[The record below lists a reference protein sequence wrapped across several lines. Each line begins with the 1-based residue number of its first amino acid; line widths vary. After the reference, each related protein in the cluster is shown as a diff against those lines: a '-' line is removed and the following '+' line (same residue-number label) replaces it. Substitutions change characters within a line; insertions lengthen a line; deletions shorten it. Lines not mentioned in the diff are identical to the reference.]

1 MTPEVLTLSDTPYL
15 YTAAMLIKIAVAFVV
30 MLLIVAYATY
40 AERKIIGGMQTRMG
54 PTMTGP
60 KGLLQPI
67 ADGLK
72 LFFKEDIIPAE
83 AHWFA
88 FILAPMMILAPAF
101 VAICVIPFG
110 ADFQFTYDG
119 TLYTVPLQIADLNI
133 GVLFILAMAGLG
145 VYGIVLAGLASN
157 SKYSLL
163 GGIRSS
169 AQMISYE
176 LAAGLS
182 IISVFMLSET
192 LSMRG
197 IVLAQ
202 QGPLYGISALS
213 WIPDWYVFTQP
224 LAFCLFVVG
233 SMAEVNRTPFDLP
246 EAETELV
253 SGFCTEYSSMKYA
266 LFFMAEYANMITV
279 SAIGATLFLGGWGG
293 PFWGWINFL
302 IKIFAFMFF
311 FIWIRATLPRLRYD
325 QLMYIGWKV
334 MLPLAIANIVFT
346 GFAILLWQ

>member
-1 MTPEVLTLSDTPYL
+1 
-15 YTAAMLIKIAVAFVV
+15 
-30 MLLIVAYATY
+30 
-40 AERKIIGGMQTRMG
+40 
-54 PTMTGP
+54 MTGP
-60 KGLLQPI
+60 MGLLQPI

-72 LFFKEDIIPAE
+72 LFFKEDIIPAQ
-83 AHWFA
+83 AHWLA

-101 VAICVIPFG
+101 VAISVIPFG
-110 ADFQFTYDG
+110 SDLHFTYDG
-119 TLYTVPLQIADLNI
+119 VLYAVPLQITNLNI

-163 GGIRSS
+163 GGIRST

-182 IISVFMLSET
+182 IIAVFMLSET

-197 IVLAQ
+197 VVMAQ
-202 QGPLYGISALS
+202 TEPLWGIIDWL
-213 WIPDWYVFTQP
+213 PNWYVFTQP
-224 LAFCLFVVG
+224 LAFGLFVV
-233 SMAEVNRTPFDLP
+233 SAMAEVNRTPFDLP

-279 SAIGATLFLGGWGG
+279 SAIATTLFLGGWSG
-293 PFWGWINFL
+293 PLFGWMNFL
-302 IKIFAFMFF
+302 IKVFAFMFF
-311 FIWIRATLPRLRYD
+311 FIWVRATFPRLRYD
-325 QLMYIGWKV
+325 QLMFLGWKI
-334 MLPLAIANIVFT
+334 MLPLSLANIVVT
-346 GFAILLWQ
+346 GVAVLLFQ